1 MDLFMPAER
10 VLYDRAYYLSDEAER
25 DYAFEVAEEHGIDV
39 GEVLYSDELMKEVR
53 DALDRDI
60 DLYLDDEIANFDSML
75 RELKRGENPEH
86 PAEISVVAMGSV
98 GRWDGPSR
106 GLVRPDRAVRVL
118 LRYRF

>member
-75 RELKRGENPEH
+75 RELNMGFSDGGRLFGFQGDFGGIWL
-86 PAEISVVAMGSV
+86 ISQCSQSK
-98 GRWDGPSR
+98 WFKH
-106 GLVRPDRAVRVL
+106 RP
-118 LRYRF
+118 YWYN